1 MNSIIEQIH
10 HEASTAEMKLLENA
24 KQILSDA
31 QNTDVIESVE
41 ELKTLGFTSF
51 KQARQLEPEELERVK
66 ELQAIINKYRKI
78 AFNYKFMTDDA
89 VFELCKKFGLVQ
101 APVNTYIDSIPMKN
115 QKDVIEFSR
124 NAKVKPFL
132 ESLFME
138 TLDVTEFAVKVD
150 GKNKKWDF
158 AKNYGNQKLSKRAA
172 WEPIKTVIAKWDSYQ
187 RSAGAWRTE
196 GMTGI
201 LAHEG
206 GRLNKKVLDKYAE
219 MFVSAFKVLYAR
231 EFINDKDILDFAQ
244 GEGEIAK
251 KDFGMHPVLIESI
264 ARLQK
269 GMTEHKIE
277 LKIIAPKHMLKLEG
291 FEIDQKF
298 RVVPEGI
305 RVEAPDVEKWFRD
318 DDPIIQAKVTG
329 GWLNVT
335 AWGDEANMPGV
346 ANEILN

>member
-10 HEASTAEMKLLENA
+10 YEASTAEMKLLENA

-31 QNTDVIESVE
+31 QDTKVIESVE
-41 ELKTLGFTSF
+41 ELKSLGFTSF
-51 KQARQLEPEELERVK
+51 KQARQLEPKELERVK
-66 ELQAIINKYRKI
+66 ELQAIITKYREI
-78 AFNYKFMTDDA
+78 AFNYKFMTEDA

-101 APVNTYIDSIPMKN
+101 APVNIYIDSIPVKN
-115 QKDVIEFSR
+115 QKDLIAFSR
-124 NAKVKPFL
+124 DEKVKPFL

-138 TLDVTEFAVKVD
+138 SLDVTEFSIKVD
-150 GKNKKWDF
+150 GENRTWDF
-158 AKNYGNQKLSKRAA
+158 AKAYGNKKLTKKAA
-172 WEPIKTVIAKWDSYQ
+172 WEPIKTVIAKWESYQ
-187 RSAGAWRTE
+187 RSAGSRSTE

-201 LAHEG
+201 LEHEG
-206 GRLNKKVLDKYAE
+206 GKLNKKVLDKYAE
-219 MFVSAFKVLYAR
+219 MFLSAFKVLHAHK
-231 EFINDKDILDFAQ
+231 FINNSDVMGFAKK
-244 GEGEIAK
+244 EGAIAK
-251 KDFGMHPVLIESI
+251 ESLGMHPVLIEAV

-298 RVVPEGI
+298 RVVPEGF
-305 RVEAPDVEKWFRD
+305 RVEAPAVDKWFRD
-318 DDPIIQAKVTG
+318 DDPIIQAKVNG

-346 ANEILN
+346 ANEVLN